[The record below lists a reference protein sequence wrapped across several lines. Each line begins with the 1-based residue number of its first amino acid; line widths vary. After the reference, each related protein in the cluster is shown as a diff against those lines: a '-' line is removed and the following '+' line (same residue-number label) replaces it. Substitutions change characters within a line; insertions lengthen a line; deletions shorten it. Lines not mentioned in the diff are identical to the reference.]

1 MPAKNPYSARRKELL
16 RHMKTAGV
24 DALLVSNRRNV
35 FYLSGFRGDDSMLLV
50 RPGRT
55 VLLTDGRYTEQA
67 EQETREV
74 EILSRKKGM
83 MPTAGLAV
91 QKAGIKT
98 LGVEAE
104 SLTVAQ
110 AEDLKAAL
118 GRTALKPV
126 RGMVQRQRIVKDAS
140 EIAVIRRAVT
150 ITEQAFLQTLPH
162 VRVGMTERE
171 LAHILDRTMIELGA
185 EGPAFDTIVAAGER
199 GSLPHA
205 IPTNRRIRSGEAILF
220 DWGARLEGYCADL
233 TRVAFV
239 DKIPP
244 IYQRIYPLVL
254 TAQRRAVARVRA
266 GRKTGEVDAVAR
278 GYLKAHRHGK
288 DFRHSLGHGL
298 GLDVH
303 ESPSLSRGVDIA
315 LRAGMVVTVEP
326 GVYLPGR
333 AGVRIED
340 LLLVTRKGHE
350 SLTSLPRSIDAF
362 LIRSGKP
369 R

>member
-1 MPAKNPYSARRKELL
+1 MTTKNPYAARRNVLL
-16 RHMKTAGV
+16 RHMKAAGV
-24 DALLVSNRRNV
+24 DGLLVSNRRNV

-50 RPGRT
+50 GPKRA
-55 VLLTDGRYTEQA
+55 VLLTDGRYSEQA
-67 EQETREV
+67 AQETRGID
-74 EILSRKKGM
+74 ILPRKKGM
-83 MPTAGLAV
+83 MPTAGRSARR
-91 QKAGIKT
+91 AGIKT
-98 LGVEAE
+98 LGIEAD

-110 AEDLKAAL
+110 SEDLKAAL
-118 GRTALKPV
+118 GRTVLKPV
-126 RGMVQRQRIVKDAS
+126 RGMVQRQRMIKDAA
-140 EIAVIRRAVT
+140 EIAIIRRAVA
-150 ITEQAFLQTLPH
+150 ITQQAFLQTLSH
-162 VRVGMTERE
+162 VRAGMTEKE
-171 LAHILDRTMIELGA
+171 VAHILDRTMIELGA

-205 IPTNRRIRSGEAILF
+205 IPTDRRIRSGEAVLF

-233 TRVAFV
+233 TRVAFI
-239 DKIPP
+239 DRIPP
-244 IYQRIYPLVL
+244 IYRRIYPLVL

-303 ESPSLSRGVDIA
+303 EGPSLSRGADIA

-326 GVYLPGR
+326 GIYLPGR

-340 LLLVTRKGHE
+340 LLLVTQKGHVC
-350 SLTSLPRSIDAF
+350 LTSLPRSIDAF
-362 LIRSGKP
+362 LIRS
-369 R
+369 

>member
-1 MPAKNPYSARRKELL
+1 MTAANPHAARREELL
-16 RHMKTAGV
+16 RPMKGAGV
-24 DALLVSNRRNV
+24 DGLLVSNRRNV
-35 FYLSGFRGDDSMLLV
+35 FYLSGFRGEDSMLILRRG
-50 RPGRT
+50 RPQ
-55 VLLTDGRYTEQA
+55 LLTDGRFSEQA
-67 EQETREV
+67 EQETRGI
-74 EILSRKKGM
+74 EIVVRKKGM
-83 MPTAGLAV
+83 MPTAGLAARR
-91 QKAGIKT
+91 AGIKT

-118 GRTALKPV
+118 GKVALKPV
-126 RGMVQRQRIVKDAS
+126 RALVQRQRMVKDAA
-140 EIAVIRRAVT
+140 EVRIIRRAVA
-150 ITEQAFLQTLPH
+150 ITQQAFLDTLKH
-162 VRVGMTERE
+162 LRAGMTELE
-171 LAHILDRTMIELGA
+171 VAHILDRTMVELGA
-185 EGPAFDTIVAAGER
+185 EGPAFETIVAAGER

-205 IPTNRRIRSGEAILF
+205 RPTERRIRSGEAVLF

-233 TRVAFV
+233 TRLAFI
-239 DKIPP
+239 DRIPP
-244 IYQRIYPLVL
+244 VYRRIYPLVL

-266 GRKTGEVDAVAR
+266 GRKTGELDAIAR

-303 ESPSLSRGVDIA
+303 EGPSLARGTQTP

-326 GVYLPGR
+326 GIYLPGR

-362 LIRSGKP
+362 LVRS
-369 R
+369 